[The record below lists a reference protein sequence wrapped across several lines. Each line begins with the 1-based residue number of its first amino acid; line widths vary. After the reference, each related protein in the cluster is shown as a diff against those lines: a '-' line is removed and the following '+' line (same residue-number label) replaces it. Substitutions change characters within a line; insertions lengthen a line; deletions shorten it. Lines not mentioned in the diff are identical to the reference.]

1 MSFKYIQAFGF
12 TNAPSAA
19 SLKASYGMHFAKVVT
34 SNLFS
39 DKLTYLLDTNLINEY
54 VTSAIAEGSDMLI
67 FEVTGSHIKYDIR
80 NYQDSEVDAT
90 LQAFENIYTTAKARA
105 VASSR
110 PDLMIGF
117 AAFPSFSDDYETI
130 TNYISNP
137 SDPLFNENY
146 TAYLAAKNRCN
157 KRLSGGVYV
166 SRPISDFCDFF
177 VPQVYGYKGNG
188 DSATYE
194 WSLFAKNQIS
204 FTRDIANGKPIF
216 AMTSMYHSETDIY
229 IGQPVNVSFMNS
241 CLSEMSASADGII
254 LRGGLGV
261 SYQRGRFR
269 YFPSGEK
276 EEDVLGSWRKVDSGA
291 FSVKIHNIEYL
302 IQGINTMGAS
312 SMTEVAATLEAAL
325 QTQILDPSP
334 KPDPIPFTTGTV
346 TVEWDSGLKSFLF
359 NVTNGDDSSSPPWA
373 TRQRFQILV
382 KKPTVDGIDLSDSE
396 YLGDAVTNVKEE
408 PFDQNYAYLNDIDGD
423 EWTSYVLGQEW
434 WESFSQTSTGNTT
447 FYNTPSPVIT
457 VLSDAEQVYPYTLY
471 VSANDS
477 TFNGVSKQDCVF
489 EWDFG
494 DNSPPSNVRN
504 YTYFADSRVDGKQDS
519 DGNAIRNTSLS
530 SKQRGISA
538 AYTYWHANGGT
549 PFTITLKIWHN
560 GKVSSTATTTKTV
573 ATPIVNDY
581 PTNNFDEWTR
591 VPVIM
596 AEQTPPANTFQT
608 MQDAVTWMDNN
619 KPEGKVIFDIV
630 KSNATDDQTL
640 PLGGTIAINS
650 PNVIIRTLETG
661 GVVVHA
667 NSSFSRTEPLPL
679 FVTDNI
685 LAKNVHFQN
694 IQFGANATFDF
705 DDDDHAQGSE
715 TTSLLRGCDL
725 YESIGP
731 RNTTFTN
738 CTFKNLDQA
747 VLGEFME
754 QVYFNQCRFHSSNNT
769 IVEMTG
775 GTSVVMNGCIFGDND
790 KIAVVSNKDWAFT
803 FGFNF
808 ITSSLLSIQ
817 FCDFEYNAEES
828 DDLDIYGYP
837 KITYGCFKLKNIVDS
852 SIYGCRIA
860 KGTNSL
866 FSSTDIRMDANIFE
880 SGANAAAI
888 LVSGNTS
895 GLTIASNVFIP
906 GGAPYA
912 GCFSFVDEVAGS
924 ASNIKIVNNTT
935 IANANVD
942 TQTAFWN
949 FIPAN
954 NISVSSITFVNNL
967 NVENSSYCVSRW
979 IAIDKLNQF
988 SALKANIWP
997 SRRSDMEFAIA
1008 DGATKT
1014 WSQWK
1019 SSKETD
1025 ATQMNVAVTELPSFF
1040 RYKLSYPSYLPLFL
1054 QATENPASARD
1065 YNDSPKNVFASR
1077 VVGAAIP
1084 IYVAPSLSS
1093 SGFTSTT
1100 TIKTRTRSAMS
1111 SCQNA
1116 FVQVVD
1122 PDSTTLDSSGSS
1134 VTKPLIK
1141 QINSTVSD
1149 ILKFTTTDANLNAS
1163 RAFRIKYTGDENSA
1177 YIAASF
1183 GIMTVSSVDTF
1194 VARFIDKDNI
1204 PHTLAEI
1211 AIADYSLVKEL
1222 VQAIGIALD
1231 GVGVTAQVLGT
1242 DEVPTSDLRNT
1253 ESLEDGY
1260 NRWGVCYLQE
1270 NSVTLG
1276 NWIHTSISVS
1286 TVSTGYDLTI
1296 VYTNDGPSVQNQGD
1310 IAQRMG
1316 SLSFDGLYMGRIFA
1330 EVDNTNASTAFERR
1344 TILGSYDGTPAT
1356 YPFQKFSPTHNLFN
1370 ETHAVGICM
1379 QQNFV
1384 QDKRLTSVSTTA
1396 IGDTGYASNVVF
1408 GWYGETQADSLN
1420 YVNKDCLAYGESYTV
1435 KVSVRFSR
1443 NPKSWV
1449 TTLSPYKSYFA
1460 QTFGAVT
1467 YMKDPRPVWPA
1478 ITAVASNGQP
1488 LYYQSS
1494 YDPANT
1500 NPAVHGWAWW
1510 ANNIKNNYKNL
1521 GYERQFMFSP
1531 SGLYWNRNVWNY
1543 PFSTL
1548 APLFD
1553 TTNSYPQSSAGPYTD
1568 SCLTKVGD
1576 TCIGGSFTVVPSLL
1590 KGSLFL
1596 LRDAI
1601 QEIPVFGFYQGH
1613 ASVVSP
1619 KWNPA
1624 YTDLA
1629 RIADMS
1635 NSTTLQYAKSE
1646 LDLMSYYIKSNI
1658 LGLDSYFD
1666 GFEDLSQS
1674 QAYIALVKSLHPHL
1688 KLMVNPSPNDV
1699 TSLGSMSFLSSYDS
1713 SGPIT
1718 GPHILAEYIT
1728 PGSEQVAWVY
1738 VTNIA
1743 NTLGSSVSGP
1753 MIKNQMAS
1761 LASWG
1766 YCTGPFLDDNNHP
1779 ANISTETDLFLAA
1792 DRRFVYDTKPSEYQ
1806 LLATPSNIMTSISD
1820 ALVNATYQMRRQ
1832 CIAITWR
1839 QNTEPDFS
1847 HYIVY
1852 RARIVNGIADLTKP
1866 YHAKAYL
1873 KSSSFVDNQVFSEKT
1888 YYYKIIAYDVYGN
1901 ASSPASFSVKYIAD
1915 DPILNA
1921 PTNVSASADISHGRI
1936 RIAWN

>member
-12 TNAPSAA
+12 TNTPSAT

-39 DKLTYLLDTNLINEY
+39 NTLTYLLDTNAINEY
-54 VTSAIAEGSDMLI
+54 VTSAISEGADMLI
-67 FEVTGSHIKYDIR
+67 FEITGSHIKYDIR
-80 NYQDSEVDAT
+80 SYQDSEVDAT

-117 AAFPSFSDDYETI
+117 ADFPSFSDDYETI
-130 TNYISNP
+130 TNYLSNS
-137 SDPLFNENY
+137 SDPLFTENY

-157 KRLSGGVYV
+157 KRLSGGIYV

-194 WSLFAKNQIS
+194 WSLFARNKIS
-204 FTRDIANGKPIF
+204 FTREIANGKPIF

-229 IGQPVNVSFMNS
+229 IGQPANVSFMNN
-241 CLSEMSASADGII
+241 CLSETYAAADGVI

-261 SYQRGRFR
+261 SYQRGKFR

-276 EEDVLGSWRKVDSGA
+276 EADVLGSWRKVDSGA
-291 FSVKIHNIEYL
+291 FSVKIHNIEYF

-312 SMTEVAATLEAAL
+312 SMTEVAASLESAL

-346 TVEWDSGLKSFLF
+346 TVAWDSDLKSFLF

-382 KKPTVDGIDLSDSE
+382 KKPIVDGIDLSDSQ
-396 YLGDAVTNVKEE
+396 YLGDAVTNVKEA
-408 PFDQNYAYLNDIDGD
+408 PFNENYVYLNTINSD
-423 EWTSYVLGQEW
+423 EWTNYVLGQGW

-447 FYNTPSPVIT
+447 FYNTPTPVIT
-457 VLSDAEQVYPYTLY
+457 VSDTGGDYPYTLY
-471 VSANDS
+471 VSANNS

-489 EWDFG
+489 EWSFG
-494 DNSPPSNVRN
+494 DDSPPSNVRN
-504 YTYFADSRVDGKQDS
+504 YTYFADSRVDGKQDA

-549 PFTITLKIWHN
+549 PFTVTLKIWHN
-560 GKVSSTATTTKTV
+560 GKVSSTATTTITV
-573 ATPIVNDY
+573 TTPIINNY

-591 VPVIM
+591 VPVVM
-596 AEQTPPANTFQT
+596 AEQVPPANTFQT
-608 MQDAVTWMDNN
+608 MQAAVTWMDNN

-630 KSNATDDQTL
+630 KSNLVDDQTL
-640 PLGGTIAINS
+640 PVGGSILINS
-650 PNVIIRTLETG
+650 PNVLIRTLETG

-667 NSSFSRTEPLPL
+667 NSSFSRAEAIPL

-694 IQFGANATFDF
+694 IQFGANETFYF
-705 DDDDHAQGSE
+705 DSDDNAQGSE

-754 QVYFNQCRFHSSNNT
+754 QVYFNQCRFHSANNA
-769 IVEMTG
+769 IIEMNG

-790 KIAVVSNKDWAFT
+790 KIAVASNRDWIFT
-803 FGFNF
+803 FGLNL
-808 ITSSLLSIQ
+808 IVSSLLSMQ
-817 FCDFEYNAEES
+817 FCDFEYNAAES
-828 DDLDIYGYP
+828 NELDGYGYP
-837 KITYGCFKLKNIVDS
+837 TITYGCFMLKNIVDS

-860 KGTNSL
+860 KGTNSI

-888 LVSGNTS
+888 IVSGNTS

-912 GCFSFVDEVAGS
+912 TCFGFSHEVGGS
-924 ASNIKIVNNTT
+924 VSNLKVVNNTT
-935 IANANVD
+935 IANANVNFE
-942 TQTAFWN
+942 TAFWN
-949 FIPAN
+949 FIPAS
-954 NISVSSITFVNNL
+954 NISVSAITFVNNL

-979 IAIDKLNQF
+979 IAIGNINQF

-997 SRRSDMEFAIA
+997 ARRTDMEFAIVA
-1008 DGATKT
+1008 GTANT
-1014 WSQWK
+1014 WTQWK
-1019 SSKETD
+1019 LAKEPD

-1077 VVGAAIP
+1077 VVGASIP
-1084 IYVAPSLSS
+1084 IYVVPSLSS
-1093 SGFTSTT
+1093 SGFTSTAT
-1100 TIKTRTRSAMS
+1100 VKTRTRSAMS
-1111 SCQNA
+1111 SCQNV

-1122 PDSTTLDSSGSS
+1122 PDSTTLDSTGSA

-1141 QINSTVSD
+1141 QLNSSVGD

-1163 RAFRIKYTGDENSA
+1163 RAFRIKFDGEVNTN

-1183 GIMTVSSVDTF
+1183 GIMTISSIVKF
-1194 VARFIDKDNI
+1194 VAKFTDTSNVV
-1204 PHTLAEI
+1204 HTLSELDLLSYGNI
-1211 AIADYSLVKEL
+1211 SEL
-1222 VQAIGIALD
+1222 VSDIVGDLSAIN
-1231 GVGVTAQVLGT
+1231 GVTAQVLGT
-1242 DEVPTSDLRNT
+1242 NDEPTSILRNT
-1253 ESLEDGY
+1253 ETLEDGF
-1260 NRWGVCYLQE
+1260 NQWAVCYLQE
-1270 NSVTLG
+1270 NSVILG
-1276 NWIHTSISVS
+1276 DWINTSVS
-1286 TVSTGYDLTI
+1286 VTSVATGYDITV
-1296 VYTNDGPSVQNQGD
+1296 VYTNDGPSSQTQGD
-1310 IAQRMG
+1310 IRQRLG

-1330 EVDNTNASTAFERR
+1330 EVDNTNASVAFERK
-1344 TILGSYDGTPAT
+1344 TLLGEYDGTPST

-1384 QDKRLTSVSTTA
+1384 QDKRLTSVSTKA
-1396 IGDTGYASNVVF
+1396 ISDAGYASNVVF
-1408 GWYGETQADSLN
+1408 GWYGETQEDSLA

-1435 KVSVRFSR
+1435 KASVRFSR
-1443 NPKSWV
+1443 DPKNWV
-1449 TTLSPYKSYFA
+1449 TTLLPYKSYFS

-1478 ITAVASNGQP
+1478 ITAVESNGQP
-1488 LYYQSS
+1488 LYYQNF

-1500 NPAVHGWAWW
+1500 NPSIYGWAWW
-1510 ANNIKNNYKNL
+1510 ANNVKNNYKNL

-1531 SGLYWNRNVWNY
+1531 SGLYWNSSSWNY

-1553 TTNSYPQSSAGPYTD
+1553 TTNSYPQSSAGPHAD
-1568 SCLTKVGD
+1568 SCFTQNGEACF
-1576 TCIGGSFTVVPSLL
+1576 TGSFTIVPSLL
-1590 KGSLFL
+1590 KSSLFL

-1613 ASVVSP
+1613 ASIVSP

-1624 YTDLA
+1624 YADLNE
-1629 RIADMS
+1629 IADMS

-1674 QAYIALVKSLHPHL
+1674 QAYLALIKSLHPHL

-1699 TSLGSMSFLSSYDS
+1699 TALGAMSFLSSYDF
-1713 SGPIT
+1713 SGPIS
-1718 GPHILAEYIT
+1718 GPHILADYIV

-1738 VTNIA
+1738 VTNIV
-1743 NTLGSSVSGP
+1743 NTLGNSISSP

-1779 ANISTETDLFLAA
+1779 ANISAEPDLFLAT
-1792 DRRFVYDTKPSEYQ
+1792 DRRFVYDTKPSDYQ

-1820 ALVNATYQMRRQ
+1820 TLVNSTYQMRRQ
-1832 CIAITWR
+1832 CITITWR

-1852 RARIVNGIADLTKP
+1852 RARIVNGIADLTKS

-1873 KSSSFVDNQVFSEKT
+1873 KTSSFVDNQVFAEKT